1 MLIIVFW
8 KILFICRKIPGSDL
22 PGPRAGHGVEKQQ
35 LLARKAATQRYAR
48 LCQSYV
54 LRGCSRVCVSHCGCQ
69 QGGRS
74 VPCTVCE
81 APAAREQ
88 QHVTLA
94 PPKTEFGQNMKAK
107 VSFLETCG
115 RRRSD
120 TGIATERAAKR
131 PSFQDP
137 EMGRHLVRESSE
149 VDQ

>member
-8 KILFICRKIPGSDL
+8 KLLFIRRKSPGANL
-22 PGPRAGHGVEKQQ
+22 PGPRAGHRVVEQQ
-35 LLARKAATQRYAR
+35 LLARKAATRRYAS

-54 LRGCSRVCVSHCGCQ
+54 LRGCSRVCVSHSGRQ

-94 PPKTEFGQNMKAK
+94 PPKTVFGQNMKAK

-115 RRRSD
+115 HRRSD
-120 TGIATERAAKR
+120 TGIAKERAPNR
-131 PSFQDP
+131 PSCKDP
-137 EMGRHLVRESSE
+137 AMGRHLIQGSGE